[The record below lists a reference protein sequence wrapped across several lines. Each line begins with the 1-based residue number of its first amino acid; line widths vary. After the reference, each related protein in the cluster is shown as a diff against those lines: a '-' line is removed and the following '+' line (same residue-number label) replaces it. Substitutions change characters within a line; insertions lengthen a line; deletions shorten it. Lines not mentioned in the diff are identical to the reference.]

1 MSSVAR
7 SLGILNLERG
17 ALAGESAADE
27 AIDAFRERLPFPVIA
42 ETVEG
47 AWADNVIQGDSALE
61 PAYIAA
67 ARRLVARGAIAIS
80 ANCGYSVRHQAAVA
94 SAVNVPVAATSL
106 ILLPLLLRQYPTTAK
121 IAVIAADSSCL
132 DEKMLAIHD
141 PGDRARVVVGGIE
154 GGVMWQNEMKRPP
167 PYTEPADI
175 EAEVMACL
183 CSLQSEH
190 TDIGAILFECTLF
203 PLVSPAIRRTTGLPV
218 YDITT
223 LCQLTYAA
231 A

>member
-1 MSSVAR
+1 MSFVSR

-17 ALAGESAADE
+17 ALTGESAADE
-27 AIDAFRERLPFPVIA
+27 AIEAFKEMLPFPVIA

-47 AWADNVIQGDSALE
+47 AWADNVIKGDPTLK

-67 ARRLVARGAIAIS
+67 ARRLVARGAVAIS

-94 SAVNVPVAATSL
+94 AAVNVPVAATSL
-106 ILLPLLLRQYPTTAK
+106 ILLPLLLRQFPAPAR
-121 IAVIAADSSCL
+121 IAVIAADSRCL
-132 DEKMLAIHD
+132 DEEMLAIHD
-141 PGDRARVVVGGIE
+141 PDRARVVIGGIE

-167 PYTEPADI
+167 PYTEVADI
-175 EAEVMACL
+175 EVEVSACL
-183 CSLQSEH
+183 GGLRSKH
-190 TDIGAILFECTLF
+190 PDIAAILFECTLF
-203 PLVSPAIRRTTGLPV
+203 PLVSPAIRRKTGLPV

-223 LCQLTYAA
+223 LSQLTYAA